1 MGTHVSF
8 NNQETGFKFVLH
20 NKDAPVA
27 YKTHKKSAGFSGLH
41 TFKIITR
48 LSLLVKLQLMIIL
61 LLASEIS

>member
-27 YKTHKKSAGFSGLH
+27 YKTHKKSAWLFWAAHL
-41 TFKIITR
+41 
-48 LSLLVKLQLMIIL
+48 
-61 LLASEIS
+61 